1 MSTPANP
8 QHLLRRP
15 KKPQPKTFSWRIPII
30 AGIVVAI
37 TGGGIAGFT
46 AFGHGKSATVA
57 PAPAATAQTASLALS
72 QNYAPPAI
80 APASA
85 KHKTHQPA
93 TTTEASPS
101 PNATQTPVASSTP
114 ATETTPGGTHTLR
127 ASSPTAK
134 HLSSAARLAAARRAT
149 QALSSSSSGP
159 SSLPQSSVASTT
171 QNNSNPAPVPASTQ
185 PPAQSAA
192 TPDAEPTPVYA
203 PTIVVDARFVDRVEP
218 VYPDIAKEQGVGG
231 TAIVLAT
238 IGSDGRVISVSIDQ
252 STGNRQL
259 DSAAAAAA
267 RSSRFE
273 PPEIDGKPA
282 TETYR
287 IVYTFDPNG

>member
-1 MSTPANP
+1 VSTPANP

-30 AGIVVAI
+30 AGIVVVI

-46 AFGHGKSATVA
+46 AFGHGKTSFPPPA
-57 PAPAATAQTASLALS
+57 PAPTTQPASLALS
-72 QNYAPPAI
+72 QNYAPPVV
-80 APASA
+80 APVSA
-85 KHKTHQPA
+85 KHKTHKPSI
-93 TTTEASPS
+93 TPDASPS
-101 PNATQTPVASSTP
+101 PSATQTPGATPTPVAASTPTLAHTQVASS
-114 ATETTPGGTHTLR
+114 A
-127 ASSPTAK
+127 TAK
-134 HLSSAARLAAARRAT
+134 HLANAARLAAAHRA
-149 QALSSSSSGP
+149 ALALAPPSVSSQ
-159 SSLPQSSVASTT
+159 PQSTVASTT
-171 QNNSNPAPVPASTQ
+171 QNNSNPAPVPVSTQ
-185 PPAQSAA
+185 PPTQSNA

-203 PTIVVDARFVDRVEP
+203 PTIVVDARFVERVEP

-238 IGSDGRVISVSIDQ
+238 IGPDGRVISVSIDQ

-259 DSAAAAAA
+259 DSAAVAAAH
-267 RSSRFE
+267 SSRFE

>member
-1 MSTPANP
+1 M
-8 QHLLRRP
+8 
-15 KKPQPKTFSWRIPII
+15 
-30 AGIVVAI
+30 
-37 TGGGIAGFT
+37 
-46 AFGHGKSATVA
+46 
-57 PAPAATAQTASLALS
+57 
-72 QNYAPPAI
+72 
-80 APASA
+80 
-85 KHKTHQPA
+85 
-93 TTTEASPS
+93 
-101 PNATQTPVASSTP
+101 
-114 ATETTPGGTHTLR
+114 
-127 ASSPTAK
+127 
-134 HLSSAARLAAARRAT
+134 
-149 QALSSSSSGP
+149 
-159 SSLPQSSVASTT
+159 
-171 QNNSNPAPVPASTQ
+171 
-185 PPAQSAA
+185 
-192 TPDAEPTPVYA
+192 YA
-203 PTIVVDARFVDRVEP
+203 PTVVVDARFVDRVEP

>member
-1 MSTPANP
+1 VSTPANP

-30 AGIVVAI
+30 AGIVVVI

-46 AFGHGKSATVA
+46 AFGHGKGTSAPV
-57 PAPAATAQTASLALS
+57 PAATTETVSLSSSQT
-72 QNYAPPAI
+72 YAPPVVA
-80 APASA
+80 AEPA
-85 KHKTHQPA
+85 KHKTHKPSA
-93 TTTEASPS
+93 TPDASPS
-101 PNATQTPVASSTP
+101 PNATQTPASTPTP
-114 ATETTPGGTHTLR
+114 ATVATPAGTQTQT
-127 ASSPTAK
+127 ASSATAK
-134 HLSSAARLAAARRAT
+134 HVSNAARLAAAHRAA
-149 QALSSSSSGP
+149 QALASSGVSAQP
-159 SSLPQSSVASTT
+159 RSSVTSPT
-171 QNNSNPAPVPASTQ
+171 QVNSNPAPVPVSTQ
-185 PPAQSAA
+185 PPTQAAA

-238 IGSDGRVISVSIDQ
+238 IGPDGRVLSVSIDQ

-259 DSAAAAAA
+259 DSAAVAAAH
-267 RSSRFE
+267 SSRFE

>member
-15 KKPQPKTFSWRIPII
+15 KKPQPKTFGWRIPII
-30 AGIVVAI
+30 AGIVVVIA
-37 TGGGIAGFT
+37 GGGIAGFT
-46 AFGHGKSATVA
+46 AFGHGKSTDAP
-57 PAPAATAQTASLALS
+57 PAPAATAASLAAS
-72 QNYAPPAI
+72 QNYTPPIAAPTP
-80 APASA
+80 A
-85 KHKTHQPA
+85 KHKTHKA
-93 TTTEASPS
+93 AATTEASPS
-101 PNATQTPVASSTP
+101 PNATPTPVATSTP
-114 ATETTPGGTHTLR
+114 VSAATETTTSSLHAQS
-127 ASSPTAK
+127 ASSATAK
-134 HLSSAARLAAARRAT
+134 HLSNAARLAAARHAA
-149 QALSSSSSGP
+149 QALASSGV
-159 SSLPQSSVASTT
+159 SSLPQSSIASKT
-171 QNNSNPAPVPASTQ
+171 QNNSNPVAVPLSTQ
-185 PPAQSAA
+185 PPTQAA
-192 TPDAEPTPVYA
+192 AAPDAQPTPVYA

-238 IGSDGRVISVSIDQ
+238 IGPDGRVISVSIDQ

-259 DSAAAAAA
+259 DSAALTAA

>member
-15 KKPQPKTFSWRIPII
+15 KKPQAKTFSWRIPII
-30 AGIVVAI
+30 AGVVVVI

-46 AFGHGKSATVA
+46 AFGHGRTSSAP
-57 PAPAATAQTASLALS
+57 PAPAATTQAASLALT
-72 QNYAPPAI
+72 QNYVPPVVGPAPT
-80 APASA
+80 
-85 KHKTHQPA
+85 KHKTHKS
-93 TTTEASPS
+93 TTPEASPS
-101 PNATQTPVASSTP
+101 PNATQTPDTAPTPVTEP
-114 ATETTPGGTHTLR
+114 ATSIAHTESV
-127 ASSPTAK
+127 SSAAAK
-134 HLSSAARLAAARRAT
+134 HQSNAARLAAAHRA
-149 QALSSSSSGP
+149 ALALASSGL
-159 SSLPQSSVASTT
+159 SSLPQSSAASTT
-171 QNNSNPAPVPASTQ
+171 QNSNPAPEPVSTQ
-185 PPAQSAA
+185 PPTQSPA

-203 PTIVVDARFVDRVEP
+203 PTIVVDARFVDRAEP

-238 IGSDGRVISVSIDQ
+238 IGPDGRVISVSIDQ

-259 DSAAAAAA
+259 DNAAVAAAH
-267 RSSRFE
+267 SSRFE

>member
-15 KKPQPKTFSWRIPII
+15 KKPQQKSFSWRIPAI
-30 AGIVVAI
+30 AAVVVVV

-46 AFGHGKSATVA
+46 AYGHGKGAA
-57 PAPAATAQTASLALS
+57 APPAPAATSQPASLSLS
-72 QNYAPPAI
+72 QNYAPPI
-80 APASA
+80 VAPAPT
-85 KHKTHQPA
+85 KHKSHNPS
-93 TTTEASPS
+93 TTSGASPS
-101 PNATQTPVASSTP
+101 PNATQTPGPTPTPLSTSTPSDAHIQSASS
-114 ATETTPGGTHTLR
+114 ATV
-127 ASSPTAK
+127 K
-134 HLSSAARLAAARRAT
+134 HESAAARLAAAHLAAQLLASSRISSQPRSSAAT
-149 QALSSSSSGP
+149 QNAF
-159 SSLPQSSVASTT
+159 T
-171 QNNSNPAPVPASTQ
+171 PAPLPASTQ
-185 PPAQSAA
+185 PPVQATA
-192 TPDAEPTPVYA
+192 TPEAGPTPVYA
-203 PTIVVDARFVDRVEP
+203 PTIVVDARFADRVEP

-238 IGSDGRVISVSIDQ
+238 IGPDGRVLTVSIDQ

-259 DSAAAAAA
+259 DSAAVAAAHA
-267 RSSRFE
+267 SRFE